1 MSYAIY
7 TYPEG
12 ISLNGRSYVLDSEG
26 GDVLS
31 FNHIKEIFEFLQANG
46 IDVRTEDEMEEQG
59 LFIEDEEEERDQTI
73 RA

>member
-31 FNHIKEIFEFLQANG
+31 FNHINEIFEFLQANG
-46 IDVRTEDEMEEQG
+46 IYVRTEDEMEEQG

>member
-12 ISLNGRSYVLDSEG
+12 ITLNGRSYVLDSED

-31 FNHIKEIFEFLQANG
+31 FDNTNQIFEFLQANG

-59 LFIEDEEEERDQTI
+59 LFIEDEDES
-73 RA
+73 

>member
-12 ISLNGRSYVLDSEG
+12 ISLNGRSYVLDSED

-31 FNHIKEIFEFLQANG
+31 FDNTNQIFEFLQANG
-46 IDVRTEDEMEEQG
+46 IDVRTEDEMEKQG
-59 LFIEDEEEERDQTI
+59 LFIEDEDES
-73 RA
+73 

>member
-12 ISLNGRSYVLDSEG
+12 ISLNGRSYVLDSED

-31 FNHIKEIFEFLQANG
+31 FDNTNQIFEFLQANG

-59 LFIEDEEEERDQTI
+59 LFIEDEDES
-73 RA
+73 

>member
-12 ISLNGRSYVLDSEG
+12 ISLNGRSYVLDSED

-31 FNHIKEIFEFLQANG
+31 FDNVNEIFEFLQANG

-59 LFIEDEEEERDQTI
+59 LFIEDEEES
-73 RA
+73 